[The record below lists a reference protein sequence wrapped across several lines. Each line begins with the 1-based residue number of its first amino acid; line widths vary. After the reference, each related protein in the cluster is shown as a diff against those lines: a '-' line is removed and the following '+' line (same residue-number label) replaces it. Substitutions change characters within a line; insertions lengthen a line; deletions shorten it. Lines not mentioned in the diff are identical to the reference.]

1 MYLHRYKTT
10 ISCIIILFIFIL
22 YTISCICCSFSTPH
36 LFAPTISCVCLC
48 PYHSILCSYYILYS
62 MYLLPPYLVPRSS
75 SPLRPSSACILHNL
89 GPYCT
94 AHSIRAD
101 NVDPIS
107 RPREPHSLAVL
118 GRPIKVHWPTHSRV
132 ISRILLYLVLY
143 TRISTTI
150 YSGFKQG
157 DEFVHFTQN
166 RSNPISCGILRVLH
180 NILPGCENPRET
192 LPLALASAPS
202 THAGVRMCNT
212 FLAPLSC
219 RSRALCCALGSKRKA
234 RAEQAG

>member
-22 YTISCICCSFSTPH
+22 YTISCVCCSFSTPH
-36 LFAPTISCVCLC
+36 PFAPTIYRVCLC
-48 PYHSILCSYYILYS
+48 PYHSILCRYYILYS
-62 MYLLPPYLVPRSS
+62 MYLLPLYLVPRSS

-101 NVDPIS
+101 KVDPIS

-118 GRPIKVHWPTHSRV
+118 GRSIKVHWPTHSRV

-143 TRISTTI
+143 SLFKPQYLVDSNRAMNLCILHKYLRYNILWLIMHSYTI
-150 YSGFKQG
+150 Y
-157 DEFVHFTQN
+157 
-166 RSNPISCGILRVLH
+166 R
-180 NILPGCENPRET
+180 
-192 LPLALASAPS
+192 
-202 THAGVRMCNT
+202 HA
-212 FLAPLSC
+212 
-219 RSRALCCALGSKRKA
+219 
-234 RAEQAG
+234 